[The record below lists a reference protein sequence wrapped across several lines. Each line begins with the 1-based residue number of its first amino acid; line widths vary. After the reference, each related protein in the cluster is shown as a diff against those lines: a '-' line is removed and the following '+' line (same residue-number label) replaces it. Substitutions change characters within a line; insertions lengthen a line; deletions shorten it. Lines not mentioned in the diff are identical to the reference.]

1 MKKQQG
7 ITLIELMI
15 VIVIIGI
22 LASIAVPA
30 YASHVKKTR
39 RKMAAGCLQENA
51 QYMER
56 WYTSNMKYTG
66 ASATACAS
74 EITPFYTVSVT
85 ISSDTAFTATAV
97 PIAGTAQA
105 DDKCGTLTLDNKGQ
119 RGASGGTVSACW

>member
-39 RKMAAGCLQENA
+39 RKMAAGCLQESA

-56 WYTSNMKYTG
+56 WYTSNMTYVGGT
-66 ASATACAS
+66 ATACTP
-74 EITPFYTVSVT
+74 EVTPFYTVSVT
-85 ISSDTAFTATAV
+85 VGSATDFTATAV
-97 PIAGTAQA
+97 PKGAQA
-105 DDKCGTLTLDNKGQ
+105 DDKCGTLSLDNKGQ
-119 RGASGGTVSACW
+119 RNATGGTVSACF